1 MSEIVWGGD
10 LEGALGRGRK
20 ERKAVLLYF
29 GKDP

>member
-1 MSEIVWGGD
+1 MTFEWIRD
-10 LEGALGRGRK
+10 LEEGLSRGRK

>member
-1 MSEIVWGGD
+1 MIDWGTD
-10 LEGALGRGRK
+10 LENALDRGRK

>member
-1 MSEIVWGGD
+1 MIEWGTD
-10 LEGALGRGRK
+10 LGRALDRGRK